1 MKKQCTNEFP
11 MVLFYLCRIFNCNV
25 WLPKGKI
32 KICVLSESLLWLW
45 CSRMSEVTVHIVA
58 KVHYKFLLTLKDRS
72 DQTYRNTSKLP
83 SNKIMYVCNMFGDWN
98 WRYQSFDMK
107 CQLRLKDPCC
117 RILGWLLFL
126 TPPKKKMKEF
136 LINPWQPVIYSSQL
150 THSKFM

>member
-1 MKKQCTNEFP
+1 MKKQCKNECP
-11 MVLFYLCRIFNCNV
+11 MMLFYLCRIFNCHV
-25 WLPKGKI
+25 WLPKGKF
-32 KICVLSESLLWLW
+32 KICVLSESLFWLW

-83 SNKIMYVCNMFGDWN
+83 SNKIMYVCNMFGNWN

-107 CQLRLKDPCC
+107 CQLGSFN
-117 RILGWLLFL
+117 ILAAEFL
-126 TPPKKKMKEF
+126 GGYCSSPPQKIKEF

>member
-1 MKKQCTNEFP
+1 
-11 MVLFYLCRIFNCNV
+11 
-25 WLPKGKI
+25 
-32 KICVLSESLLWLW
+32 
-45 CSRMSEVTVHIVA
+45 MSEVTVHIVA

-126 TPPKKKMKEF
+126 TPPKKNEGILNQPLAACYILQPINTFKVHVGSLFNGHRDEERQEKGQPWIREVAEQEMANVVLIF
-136 LINPWQPVIYSSQL
+136 LVPP
-150 THSKFM
+150 KR